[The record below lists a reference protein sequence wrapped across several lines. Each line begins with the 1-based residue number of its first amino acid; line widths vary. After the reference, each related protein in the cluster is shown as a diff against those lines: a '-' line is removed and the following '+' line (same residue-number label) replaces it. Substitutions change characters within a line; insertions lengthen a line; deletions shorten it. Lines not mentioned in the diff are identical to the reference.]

1 MPRGVPHCSSQ
12 TDDKP
17 GPKRVVFPNPLL
29 TRYILLTTS
38 WNKRL
43 TRQLST
49 LTDIRI
55 VKQIQNQK
63 RKNNEESYIS
73 CDHRTTSNEPAVRRQ
88 TAPSIR
94 NAGGRES
101 AWDVPSKQ
109 ENWMKPSAPPS
120 NRSTRDRLHQWLRP
134 SLSKRMGKSW
144 WAV

>member
-63 RKNNEESYIS
+63 RKNTL
-73 CDHRTTSNEPAVRRQ
+73 DTSFGSVDSFGICCSVTSDQ
-88 TAPSIR
+88 TVTSLLIQ
-94 NAGGRES
+94 REI
-101 AWDVPSKQ
+101 
-109 ENWMKPSAPPS
+109 
-120 NRSTRDRLHQWLRP
+120 
-134 SLSKRMGKSW
+134 
-144 WAV
+144 